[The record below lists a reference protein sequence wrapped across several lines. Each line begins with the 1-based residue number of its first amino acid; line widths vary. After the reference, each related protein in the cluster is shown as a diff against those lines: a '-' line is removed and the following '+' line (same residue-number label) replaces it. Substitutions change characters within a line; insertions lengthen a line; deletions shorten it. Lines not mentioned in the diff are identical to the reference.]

1 MNKPLKTASLAQALE
16 AYASGTF
23 VYNNPCCICGK
34 QCSTPTMEI
43 WLRRIREFHGIE
55 QMYRE
60 YKCRNCRKVEPLNI
74 KAAEPMHN
82 VVAEPLM
89 HAPVAMPQ
97 MMASKKPE
105 QPKPL
110 QQEPPQPMKRT
121 PRPGDPIKHPP
132 GCVGI
137 SVWETNTN
145 GDLEYR
151 GTQWTKLFKD

>member
-16 AYASGTF
+16 AFASGTF

-60 YKCRNCRKVEPLNI
+60 YKCRNCRKTEPLNI

-82 VVAEPLM
+82 VAVEPCID
-89 HAPVAMPQ
+89 APVPVLQ
-97 MMASKKPE
+97 MQAKKKPE
-105 QPKPL
+105 QPTPVE
-110 QQEPPQPMKRT
+110 QEPPQPVKRT
-121 PRPGDPIKHPP
+121 PRPGDAVKHPP

-137 SVWETNTN
+137 SVWETNIN
-145 GDLEYR
+145 GELEYR
-151 GTQWTKLFKD
+151 GTQWTKIMKD